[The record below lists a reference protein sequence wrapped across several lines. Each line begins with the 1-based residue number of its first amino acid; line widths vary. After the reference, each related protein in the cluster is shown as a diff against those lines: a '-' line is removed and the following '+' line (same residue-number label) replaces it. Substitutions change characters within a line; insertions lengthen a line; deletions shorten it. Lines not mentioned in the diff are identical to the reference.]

1 MLSRDRGS
9 FMDEKKVSEI
19 SIRNVGL
26 VLEKTTI
33 LDDVCMEMK
42 KGNIYGL
49 IGRNGSGKTML
60 MKCICGFVKP
70 TKGNIMVRNQVVGKD
85 IDFPENMGIL
95 IENPGFI
102 SYYDGIKNLIM
113 LAGLNRKID
122 RRQIE
127 ETMRFVGLDP
137 KMKRHV
143 QKYSLGMKQRLGI
156 AQAIME
162 DPDILILDEPMN
174 GLDKEGVKDM
184 RTLLLELKK
193 KEKTIL
199 IASHNAEDID
209 ELCDHVWEM
218 EHGRSN
224 VVV

>member
-1 MLSRDRGS
+1 
-9 FMDEKKVSEI
+9 MDEKKVSEI

-70 TKGNIMVRNQVVGKD
+70 TNGNIMVRNQVVGKD

-102 SYYDGIKNLIM
+102 SYYSGMKNLIM
-113 LAGLNRKID
+113 LAELNRKID
-122 RRQIE
+122 RRQVE

-184 RTLLLELKK
+184 RTLFLELKK
-193 KEKTIL
+193 KGKTIL

-224 VVV
+224 VIG

>member
-1 MLSRDRGS
+1 
-9 FMDEKKVSEI
+9 MDEKKVSEI
-19 SIRNVGL
+19 SIRNVEL

-70 TKGNIMVRNQVVGKD
+70 TNGNIMVRNQVVGKD

-102 SYYDGIKNLIM
+102 SYYSGMKNLIM
-113 LAGLNRKID
+113 LAELNRKID
-122 RRQIE
+122 RGQVE

-137 KMKRHV
+137 KMRRHV

-184 RTLLLELKK
+184 RTLFLELKK
-193 KEKTIL
+193 KGKTIL

-224 VVV
+224 VIV

>member
-1 MLSRDRGS
+1 MGE
-9 FMDEKKVSEI
+9 EKIINIE
-19 SIRNVGL
+19 NVGL
-26 VLEKTTI
+26 ILDKTTI
-33 LDDVCMEMK
+33 LDDVCMEMEQGK
-42 KGNIYGL
+42 IYGL

-70 TKGNIMVRNQVVGKD
+70 THGKIAVRDQVVGKD

-102 SYYDGIKNLIM
+102 PHYSGIKNLKM
-113 LAGLNRKID
+113 LAELNRKIN
-122 RRQIE
+122 RQQIE
-127 ETMRFVGLDP
+127 ETIRFVGLDP
-137 KMKRHV
+137 QMKRHV

-174 GLDKEGVKDM
+174 GLDKEGVADM
-184 RTLLLELKK
+184 RTLFLDLKK
-193 KEKTIL
+193 KGKTII

-209 ELCDHVWEM
+209 KLCDHVWEM
-218 EHGRSN
+218 EHGKAALKY
-224 VVV
+224 

>member
-1 MLSRDRGS
+1 MSNSDRGL

-49 IGRNGSGKTML
+49 IGRNGSGKSML

-70 TKGNIMVRNQVVGKD
+70 TDGSIMVRNQVVGRD

-102 SYYDGIKNLIM
+102 SYYSGIKNLVM

-122 RRQIE
+122 RRQVE
-127 ETMRFVGLDP
+127 ETMRFAGLDP

-162 DPDILILDEPMN
+162 DPDILVLDEPMN
-174 GLDKEGVKDM
+174 GLDKEGVRDM
-184 RTLLLELKK
+184 RTLFLELKK
-193 KEKTIL
+193 KGKTIL

-218 EHGRSN
+218 EHGKSN

>member
-1 MLSRDRGS
+1 
-9 FMDEKKVSEI
+9 MDEKKVSEI

-49 IGRNGSGKTML
+49 IGRNGSGKSML

-70 TKGNIMVRNQVVGKD
+70 TDGSIMVRNQVVGRD

-102 SYYDGIKNLIM
+102 SYYSGIKNLVM

-122 RRQIE
+122 RRQVE
-127 ETMRFVGLDP
+127 ETMRFAGLDP

-162 DPDILILDEPMN
+162 DPDILVLDEPMN
-174 GLDKEGVKDM
+174 GLDKEGVRDM
-184 RTLLLELKK
+184 RTLFLELKK
-193 KEKTIL
+193 KGKTIL

-218 EHGRSN
+218 EHGKSN

>member
-26 VLEKTTI
+26 VLEKTAI

-70 TKGNIMVRNQVVGKD
+70 TKGNIMVRDQVVGKD

-102 SYYDGIKNLIM
+102 SYYSGMKNLSQ
-113 LAGLNRKID
+113 LAELNRKID
-122 RRQIE
+122 RRQVE

-174 GLDKEGVKDM
+174 GLDKEGVRDM
-184 RTLLLELKK
+184 RTLFLELKK
-193 KEKTIL
+193 KGKTIL

>member
-60 MKCICGFVKP
+60 MKCVCGFVKP
-70 TKGNIMVRNQVVGKD
+70 TKGNIMVRDQVVGKD
-85 IDFPENMGIL
+85 IDFPENMGIM

-102 SYYDGIKNLIM
+102 SYYSGMKNLSQ
-113 LAGLNRKID
+113 LAELNRKID
-122 RRQIE
+122 RRQVE

-174 GLDKEGVKDM
+174 GLDKEGVRDM
-184 RTLLLELKK
+184 RTLFLELKK
-193 KEKTIL
+193 KGKTIL

>member
-1 MLSRDRGS
+1 MGE
-9 FMDEKKVSEI
+9 EKIINIE
-19 SIRNVGL
+19 NVGL
-26 VLEKTTI
+26 VLDKTTI
-33 LDDVCMEMK
+33 LDDVCMETEQGK
-42 KGNIYGL
+42 IYGL

-70 TKGNIMVRNQVVGKD
+70 THGKITVRNQVVGKD

-102 SYYDGIKNLIM
+102 PHYSGIKNLKM
-113 LAGLNRKID
+113 LAELNRKIN
-122 RRQIE
+122 RQQIE
-127 ETMRFVGLDP
+127 ETIRFVGLDP
-137 KMKRHV
+137 QMKRHV

-174 GLDKEGVKDM
+174 GLDKEGVADM
-184 RTLLLELKK
+184 RALFLDLKK
-193 KEKTIL
+193 KGKTII

-209 ELCDHVWEM
+209 KLCDHVWEM
-218 EHGRSN
+218 EHGKAALKY
-224 VVV
+224 

>member
-1 MLSRDRGS
+1 
-9 FMDEKKVSEI
+9 MDEKKVSEI

>member
-1 MLSRDRGS
+1 MG
-9 FMDEKKVSEI
+9 EKKTLEI
-19 SIRNVGL
+19 SIENVGL
-26 VLEKTTI
+26 VLDKTTI
-33 LDDVCMEMK
+33 LDDVCMEMEQGK
-42 KGNIYGL
+42 IYGL

-70 TKGNIMVRNQVVGKD
+70 THGKITVRNQIVGKD

-102 SYYDGIKNLIM
+102 PYYSGIKNLKM
-113 LAGLNRKID
+113 LAELNRKIN
-122 RRQIE
+122 RQQIE
-127 ETMRFVGLDP
+127 ETIRFVGLDP
-137 KMKRHV
+137 QMKRHV

-174 GLDKEGVKDM
+174 GLDKEGVADM
-184 RTLLLELKK
+184 RTLFLDLKK
-193 KEKTIL
+193 KGKTII

-209 ELCDHVWEM
+209 KLCDHVWEM
-218 EHGRSN
+218 EHGKAALKY
-224 VVV
+224 